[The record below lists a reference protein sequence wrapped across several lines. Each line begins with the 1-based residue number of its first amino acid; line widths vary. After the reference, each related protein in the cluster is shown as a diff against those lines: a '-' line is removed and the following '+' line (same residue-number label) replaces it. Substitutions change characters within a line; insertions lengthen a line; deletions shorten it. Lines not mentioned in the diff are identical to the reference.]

1 METRTLTVPYRT
13 DSAYTEKND
22 RIARLFG
29 KKLFA
34 LKDLIDVIELANL
47 VALAERQRII
57 PADFLQAI
65 PYAFALESF
74 EYDLKVY
81 NLYDELDGEDR
92 EAVLHAAMNVTPAG
106 WEPAQPIVF
115 ALPLDK
121 FDVLLA
127 NEMPR
132 GKDRRSRA
140 LYALAKEVCET
151 FLREYPEN
159 SYAHKRVKEILH
171 G

>member
-13 DSAYTEKND
+13 DSSYTETND

-34 LKDLIDVIELANL
+34 LKAYGDIIDLARL
-47 VALAERQRII
+47 VAHAEDRRIS

-81 NLYDELDGEDR
+81 NLYDEHDGEDR
-92 EAVLHAAMNVTPAG
+92 EAVLHAAMNATPAG
-106 WEPAQPIVF
+106 WEPGELIAF
-115 ALPLDK
+115 ALPLEK

-140 LYALAKEVCET
+140 LYALAKEVCEA